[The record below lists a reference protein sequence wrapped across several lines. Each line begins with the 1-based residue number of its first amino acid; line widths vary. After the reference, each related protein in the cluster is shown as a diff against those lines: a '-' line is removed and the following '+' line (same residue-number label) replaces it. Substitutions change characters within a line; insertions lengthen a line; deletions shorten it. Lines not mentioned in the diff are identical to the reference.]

1 MISSPQNQSI
11 TGSPNRPSLHGCLQ
25 RTVSNQPGKYES
37 SGIIIPG
44 YSRDEG
50 RKYVESSPLCARRPP
65 SVLLVAEGKIEIEA
79 CQPLP
84 INRIQSLEGISCR
97 TALSLGFYTQR
108 FTIPEADLLIFLQTE
123 IFHFLVQRLPKICNL
138 FSTSAISRWS
148 SRESC

>member
-11 TGSPNRPSLHGCLQ
+11 TGSPNRPSLRGCLQ
-25 RTVSNQPGKYES
+25 LTGVSDQPGKWVKWDHH
-37 SGIIIPG
+37 
-44 YSRDEG
+44 SRDEG
-50 RKYVESSPLCARRPP
+50 RKYFESSPLCARRPP

-97 TALSLGFYTQR
+97 TALRVLQY
-108 FTIPEADLLIFLQTE
+108 LKLISWLSSRQKHISF
-123 IFHFLVQRLPKICNL
+123 FGPKICNL
-138 FSTSAISRWS
+138 CSTSAISRWS